1 MTTLKVHH
9 EAWVMVGD
17 GTKALFL
24 HNAGD
29 EEILNLRR
37 LEVRQQD
44 NPATRDQGSDAPG
57 RGFSPSGTRFG
68 SLGGPDFHQIE
79 DDRFA
84 AAIAEEINRAA
95 HENAFREI
103 VIVAPPK
110 CLAEIRKDLS
120 AEAQKKVTA
129 EIAKDYTHHPIPEI
143 EKLLLAHKPAAIAS

>member
-1 MTTLKVHH
+1 MATLKVHH
-9 EAWVMVGD
+9 EAWVLIGD

-37 LEVRQQD
+37 LEVRRQD

-57 RGFSPSGTRFG
+57 RGVSASGTRFG
-68 SLGGPDFHQIE
+68 SLGGTDFHQIE
-79 DDRFA
+79 EDRFA
-84 AAIAEEINRAA
+84 AAIADEINRGA
-95 HENAFREI
+95 HEDAFREI

-120 AEAQKKVTA
+120 AEAHRKVTA

-143 EKLLLAHKPAAIAS
+143 ERLLAAHEMG